1 MTDQQSAVGIECT
14 GRVLRAVLID
24 AGGVLPA
31 HAAEVSLRSVS
42 DDRVVLDAFVRLR
55 AELGGASVP
64 ARIAMFPASS
74 SLHRIDVTGQSGPEL
89 NALRCDVAQRLGMAS
104 TLLVDDGPRRWLYA
118 LNWTI
123 ERVRRFETL
132 AERAGFLDV
141 AVEPSPIALAR
152 AVSPGTRYVDRAAAA
167 GETFT
172 AAFDGGVPVA
182 AVASNTIGAEPPSLL
197 GGGALFSVA
206 MFDGLT
212 DIESIIEQL
221 GAVYAAQPNL
231 VNVNDVNAAP
241 LLVGTEEYPAFPPH
255 DLRSPAR
262 QCVAIGAAIGAA
274 RIGGRHRPVDIM
286 PMMVNGIPLA
296 RRPWAIERV
305 SSVSTPTPP
314 PAPGATKRALSRFR
328 PRRG

>member
-1 MTDQQSAVGIECT
+1 VTDQQSAVGIECT
-14 GRVLRAVLID
+14 DRVLRAVLIE
-24 AGGVLPA
+24 AGGVLPVL
-31 HAAEVSLRSVS
+31 AAEVSLRSV
-42 DDRVVLDAFVRLR
+42 DDDQVVLDAFVQLR

-89 NALRCDVAQRLGMAS
+89 NALRHDVAQRRGMAS

-118 LNWTI
+118 LNWPI

-152 AVSPGTRYVDRAAAA
+152 AVSPGTRYVDRVAAA

-182 AVASNTIGAEPPSLL
+182 AVSSNTIGAEPPSLL

-221 GAVYAAQPNL
+221 LAVYAAQPKL
-231 VNVNDVNAAP
+231 VSVNDVNAAP
-241 LLVGTEEYPAFPPH
+241 LLVGTEAYPAFPPH

-274 RIGGRHRPVDIM
+274 RIGGRHRPVDIIA
-286 PMMVNGIPLA
+286 MMATEIPLA

-314 PAPGATKRALSRFR
+314 TQPGATKRALSRFR

>member
-1 MTDQQSAVGIECT
+1 MTYQQSAVGIECT
-14 GRVLRAVLID
+14 DRVLRAVLID
-24 AGGVLPA
+24 ADGALPA
-31 HAAEVSLRSVS
+31 HAAEVSLRSVD

-55 AELGGASVP
+55 AELGGVPVP

-89 NALRCDVAQRLGMAS
+89 NTRRGDVARRLGMAS
-104 TLLVDDGPRRWLYA
+104 TLLVDEGPRRWLYV
-118 LNWTI
+118 LSWPI

-132 AERAGFLDV
+132 AERAGFLEV

-152 AVSPGTRYVDRAAAA
+152 AVSPGTRYVQRAAAS

-182 AVASNTIGAEPPSLL
+182 AAASNTVGTAHPLLL
-197 GGGALFSVA
+197 GGGASFSVA
-206 MFDGLT
+206 MFDGLN

-221 GAVYAAQPNL
+221 LAVGAAQPNL
-231 VNVNDVNAAP
+231 VSVNDVDAEALLIGTAA
-241 LLVGTEEYPAFPPH
+241 YPAFPPH

-286 PMMVNGIPLA
+286 PLTVTEAHLA
-296 RRPWAIERV
+296 RRPWAIERI
-305 SSVSTPTPP
+305 SSVGTPP
-314 PAPGATKRALSRFR
+314 LPSGPSATKRAFSRFR